1 MYEFS
6 YYTFCH
12 PEYFETLS
20 RYRATPV
27 YRDILLTLLPES
39 WTLTRSD
46 IWIHARSRSTRIE
59 SQGFKIHISA
69 SISQAES
76 VLQRIVPVCV
86 NAGASFKIVV
96 DPTVHR
102 FLNSKRFHRSGSG
115 KFATIYSPSETSF
128 RHMVEELRHA
138 TADLEG
144 PYILS
149 DRRYKDSKI
158 VFYRYG
164 GFESI
169 PDLQADG
176 TKQLMIRD
184 QDGKLVPDQ
193 RQPYFDLPAWISDP
207 FVESEPSAAGGADAN
222 GLLRD
227 RYEVLEAL
235 NFTNTGGVYRA
246 VDHTSGRM
254 VVIKEARPHTLNWI
268 RRDQTIDATAALSHE
283 HACLQMLQ
291 GLSCVPEV
299 IEFYQEWEHVFLVTS
314 FREGLSLDRLR
325 ARDDFIVLTSLDRP
339 ERVKKFCVTWR
350 HICIRVLETVKD
362 IHAHGVILGDISP
375 GNVVLNTETLDLTFI
390 DLESA
395 LIVNDAEFADFN
407 AQWFNPGFRSPSRE
421 AGQLKPTD
429 DYYACGM
436 LLYNLLCPIQ
446 TLFELDKAHPIAR
459 MLNYFI
465 ASGLPTEIQVIITT
479 LWAGNIEEALQ
490 VARSW
495 DPNEQVYVPQTMSA
509 EDHLAL
515 IESL

>member
-128 RHMVEELRHA
+128 RHMVEELRQA

-299 IEFYQEWEHVFLVTS
+299 IEFYQECKSEGINPVVGYEAYVAPQNRRDREARRRLSSARGRRTLVTAWNKRQARRMPLL
-314 FREGLSLDRLR
+314 FAPTIGAETRGLRITQASAICAMVASRDSASAWTASITGWSYGESKAWTTLSVSERRLCSPAGR
-325 ARDDFIVLTSLDRP
+325 ARRP
-339 ERVKKFCVTWR
+339 
-350 HICIRVLETVKD
+350 
-362 IHAHGVILGDISP
+362 
-375 GNVVLNTETLDLTFI
+375 
-390 DLESA
+390 
-395 LIVNDAEFADFN
+395 
-407 AQWFNPGFRSPSRE
+407 
-421 AGQLKPTD
+421 
-429 DYYACGM
+429 
-436 LLYNLLCPIQ
+436 
-446 TLFELDKAHPIAR
+446 
-459 MLNYFI
+459 
-465 ASGLPTEIQVIITT
+465 LPFGE
-479 LWAGNIEEALQ
+479 
-490 VARSW
+490 
-495 DPNEQVYVPQTMSA
+495 
-509 EDHLAL
+509 
-515 IESL
+515 